1 MQTVGIVLAAGA
13 SQRMGQPKALL
24 AMAAGVP
31 LAAHQAGVLHKGGCK
46 PVAIVL
52 GSEAETIRPFFS
64 PRWPVVVNPRWAEGR
79 ATSLQAGI
87 RAYPEAGGYL
97 FMPVDAVGV
106 KSVTIQAVLAAAEE
120 NLDAIWR
127 PVCEGRKGNLLW
139 LPREQAMALLNLPA
153 DARVDAWVQP
163 HARISEVGDP
173 GILANINTPE
183 DWAAFLRSH
192 AESGQ

>member
-1 MQTVGIVLAAGA
+1 
-13 SQRMGQPKALL
+13 
-24 AMAAGVP
+24 MAAGVP
-31 LAAHQAGVLHKGGCK
+31 LAAHQAGVCTKGEARGDC
-46 PVAIVL
+46 L
-52 GSEAETIRPFFS
+52 GSEAKPFTVFFAGGLSYQSALGGRPRDF
-64 PRWPVVVNPRWAEGR
+64 
-79 ATSLQAGI
+79 LQACF
-87 RAYPEAGGYL
+87 RAYTEAGGYL

-106 KSVTIQAVLAAAEE
+106 KSFTFQSVLAAAEE